1 MGDEHEVAAPH
12 LLGVPAD
19 VLLLLRLQIVGLPDG
34 IAVGLR
40 RQALGLVKADG
51 GYVLRIG
58 QLRTQQGQL
67 LTLTDGFWSVHS
79 STVPGGP
86 SA

>member
-1 MGDEHEVAAPH
+1 MDTLAAGGDLHPPEEQIEGEGVPGVLRIVHGIEGALPAGVVGDEHEVAAPH

-40 RQALGLVKADG
+40 RQA
-51 GYVLRIG
+51 
-58 QLRTQQGQL
+58 
-67 LTLTDGFWSVHS
+67 
-79 STVPGGP
+79 
-86 SA
+86 